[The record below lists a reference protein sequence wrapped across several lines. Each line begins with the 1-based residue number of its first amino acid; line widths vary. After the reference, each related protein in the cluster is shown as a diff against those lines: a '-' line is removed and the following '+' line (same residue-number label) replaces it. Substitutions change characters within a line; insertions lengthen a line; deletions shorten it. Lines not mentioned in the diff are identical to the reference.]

1 MKYTR
6 NGCAY
11 GRPGVDYK
19 KKINFKNKNK
29 NRGAARIEL
38 KSQAT
43 SYRACR
49 NVTSF
54 NLA

>member
-1 MKYTR
+1 MGGPVWVTK
-6 NGCAY
+6 N
-11 GRPGVDYK
+11 K
-19 KKINFKNKNK
+19 NKIKNKNK
-29 NRGAARIEL
+29 NRGAARIEV
-38 KSQAT
+38 KSQPT